1 MVIFLLL
8 GILFFPRIIADE
20 IKIDENGSVHWIR
33 NWKEVDKNNTL
44 AFFNDNGKTYY
55 VNKGRIK
62 ELVAVNTEMK
72 YKIDSPLNTTIGKL
86 EKETKIEGCQHR
98 GCNIILR
105 FGDGTVFYQERIYK
119 SIDKIVID
127 LGQSRLNDN
136 YHFEKKGNK

>member
-1 MVIFLLL
+1 MLIFLILGVLL
-8 GILFFPRIIADE
+8 FPKINADE
-20 IKIDENGSVHWIR
+20 IKIVEDGSVQWIR
-33 NWKEVDKNNTL
+33 LRKLGPETKQV
-44 AFFNDNGKTYY
+44 
-55 VNKGRIK
+55 V
-62 ELVAVNTEMK
+62 VNTEMK
-72 YKIDSPLNTTIGKL
+72 YKIESPLHSTIGKL